1 MIPIVSEIP
10 FLAMFHKVSTTL
22 IHCLDK
28 VLVILF
34 FSCNRRGLIQS
45 LVSSTMYII
54 RLSNIS
60 IKANFKQRLSELI
73 LTNLLQYF
81 ESYYYIWGMT
91 SHSLLLFISIVREYR
106 INVLCSGQYSSQY
119 KN

>member
-54 RLSNIS
+54 RLSNTS
-60 IKANFKQRLSELI
+60 IKANCKQRLSELI

-81 ESYYYIWGMT
+81 ESYYIWGMT